1 MKPIVVLA
9 SVTAALLVGTGIYSV
24 TANEDSPVGVVTDS
38 TDNPFAGLEG
48 IFSEEGMMSEL
59 TAEETQA
66 EDDYLRINLS
76 QKPDAESLT
85 AERSSTANIP
95 YQSCEMDP
103 YVANRKVFMASG
115 EEAMVRRS
123 IYGVARFQ
131 HTLDTGDCTCVG
143 KVAPFSLVDET
154 IAELV
159 RTDGPDWDRQAVSDE
174 YRRRYEELRPHVM
187 AFCGGDF

>member
-9 SVTAALLVGTGIYSV
+9 SVTAALLVGAGIYAV
-24 TANEDSPVGVVTDS
+24 TANEDSPAGVVTDS
-38 TDNPFAGLEG
+38 TDNPFAGLEN
-48 IFSEEGMMSEL
+48 IFSEKGMMSEL
-59 TAEETQA
+59 TAEEARA
-66 EDDYLRINLS
+66 EDDYLRIDLS
-76 QKPDAESLT
+76 QKPDAS

-95 YQSCEMDP
+95 YQSCEMDT

-143 KVAPFSLVDET
+143 KVAPFSLVVET

-174 YRRRYEELRPHVM
+174 YRKRYEELRPRVL